1 MKTNSRTEKFVFA
14 DEFSRSSHVWKCL
27 AWTLV
32 WWSVYEMNLSKQ
44 HQLFK
49 IIRRGYSTAGPIF
62 EKIAKKNQTEFLP
75 FSAFL
80 TDSFGRQHDYLRI
93 SLTEKC
99 NLRCQYC
106 MPEEGV
112 DLTAKQ
118 NLLSSDELIQLADI
132 FVQEGVKKIRLT
144 GGEPLVRPDV
154 IGVHFVKV
162 KFGQTS
168 HHCDLFSF
176 SVFLFF

>member
-1 MKTNSRTEKFVFA
+1 
-14 DEFSRSSHVWKCL
+14 
-27 AWTLV
+27 
-32 WWSVYEMNLSKQ
+32 MNLSK
-44 HQLFK
+44 HQQIFTLLRK
-49 IIRRGYSTAGPIF
+49 TLCTAIPINSV
-62 EKIAKKNQTEFLP
+62 KKKPEILP

-112 DLTAKQ
+112 SLTPKK
-118 NLLSSDELIQLADI
+118 NLLNSDELIQLADI

-154 IGVHFVKV
+154 IGVHFVKRFLTV
-162 KFGQTS
+162 LLKCRKFSNFDIFCEWHS
-168 HHCDLFSF
+168 HEHYST
-176 SVFLFF
+176 

>member
-1 MKTNSRTEKFVFA
+1 
-14 DEFSRSSHVWKCL
+14 
-27 AWTLV
+27 
-32 WWSVYEMNLSKQ
+32 MNLTKQ
-44 HQLFK
+44 QQIFTLLK
-49 IIRRGYSTAGPIF
+49 RTLCTAIPI
-62 EKIAKKNQTEFLP
+62 KSVKKKPEILP

-112 DLTAKQ
+112 SLTPKN
-118 NLLSSDELIQLADI
+118 NLLTSDELIQLADI

-154 IGVHFVKV
+154 IGVHFVK
-162 KFGQTS
+162 
-168 HHCDLFSF
+168 
-176 SVFLFF
+176 